1 MDAASPALTS
11 GTRRK
16 SSVKSPAQPAPPEAM
31 TGTLT
36 ASHTASSMGRS
47 KPPLTPSVSMEF
59 TTTSPAP
66 IPTQRFIQ
74 PMASMPVSSL
84 PPRAKTRNC
93 PSTRFMSAES
103 TTHWSP

>member
-1 MDAASPALTS
+1 M
-11 GTRRK
+11 K
-16 SSVKSPAQPAPPEAM
+16 SAEQPAPPEAM

-36 ASHTASSMGRS
+36 LSQTAWSISRS

-66 IPTQRFIQ
+66 MSTHFLIQ
-74 PMASMPVSSL
+74 LMASMPVSSR
-84 PPRAKTRNC
+84 PPRANTRNS
-93 PSTRFMSAES
+93 PSMRFTSTES